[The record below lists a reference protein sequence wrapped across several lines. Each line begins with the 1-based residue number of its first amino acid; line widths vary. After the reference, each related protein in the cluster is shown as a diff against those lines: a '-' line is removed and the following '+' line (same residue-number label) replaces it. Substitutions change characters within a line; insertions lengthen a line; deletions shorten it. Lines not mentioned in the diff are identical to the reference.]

1 MTMIRR
7 ATPSDID
14 QLVTLA
20 RLEHAASAMRDQPFD
35 ELVVRSRFVGTING
49 LATAVFV
56 SETDGK
62 LDGVIA
68 GMVQQNLH
76 NRYSTVYELMWFS
89 LSGSGIKL
97 LQAIKDWA
105 NRMRATA
112 LVIHNYA
119 GIKSTETFNKV
130 MARKGFTPLGVSY
143 VAALEN

>member
-89 LSGSGIKL
+89 LSGAGLKL
-97 LQAIKDWA
+97 LASLKDWA

-130 MARKGFTPLGVSY
+130 MARKGFDQLGTSY
-143 VAALEN
+143 VMSL

>member
-1 MTMIRR
+1 MIRR

-35 ELVVRSRFVGTING
+35 ELVVRSRFAGTING

-130 MARKGFTPLGVSY
+130 MAHKGLDRLRTPHVISR
-143 VAALEN
+143 

>member
-1 MTMIRR
+1 MIRR
-7 ATPSDID
+7 ATPSDLD

-20 RLEHAASAMRDQPFD
+20 RLEHAASAMRGQPFD
-35 ELVVRSRFVGTING
+35 EIVVRSRFVGTING

-119 GIKSTETFNKV
+119 GIKAHETFNKV
-130 MARKGFTPLGVSY
+130 MARKGFAPLGVSY